1 MAYIKINMDSLF
13 AADWENQGERTFK
26 QLVADVQ
33 NNDLLLEKELKGVQ
47 VAGQKILETLENLV
61 KQVQQGKV
69 ARTAY
74 PGALKAAE
82 RFKRELAEQV
92 ANAQSID
99 EKFTAAMTD
108 FRQSISLKQG
118 TITESYAARVG
129 KLRTLSSDRAKVA
142 TISSVKSR
150 EDYTKRLSA
159 LSKLLK
165 VLIAEEGQAA
175 EVAAKKAT
183 SLVEKLKSSVED
195 ATSSMES
202 LVKTCANIEK
212 YAKSKDEKIQRSTT
226 NWFSGLEKDQ
236 KLYKAHAKTAVE
248 IFAALK
254 KISKASEVSPKVD
267 EGELELDKLK
277 GHKKAL
283 KQAYDDAAKEVSKA
297 ELKEV
302 KTAKLPDFIIK

>member
-1 MAYIKINMDSLF
+1 VAYIKIDMDSLF

-33 NNDLLLEKELKGVQ
+33 NNDVLLEKELKGVQ
-47 VAGQKILETLENLV
+47 SEGQKILGTLENLV
-61 KQVQQGKV
+61 KQVQQGKIP
-69 ARTAY
+69 RTAY
-74 PGALKAAE
+74 PAVLQSVE

-92 ANAQSID
+92 ANAQSVD

-118 TITESYAARVG
+118 TITESYATRIG
-129 KLRTLSSDRAKVA
+129 KLRTLSSDRAKIA
-142 TISSVKSR
+142 TISSVKLR

-165 VLIAEEGQAA
+165 VLIAQEGQAD
-175 EVAAKKAT
+175 EVAEKKAA
-183 SLVEKLKSSVED
+183 SLVEKLKGSVED
-195 ATSSMES
+195 ATSSTES
-202 LVKTCANIEK
+202 LLKTCANIEK

-236 KLYKAHAKTAVE
+236 KLYNAHAKTAAE
-248 IFAALK
+248 IFDALK
-254 KISKASEVSPKVD
+254 KIPNAQVAPKV
-267 EGELELDKLK
+267 EAGEVELDKLK
-277 GHKKAL
+277 GHKKTL
-283 KQAYDDAAKEVSKA
+283 KQAYDNAAKAVSKA

-302 KTAKLPDFIIK
+302 KTAKLPNFTIK